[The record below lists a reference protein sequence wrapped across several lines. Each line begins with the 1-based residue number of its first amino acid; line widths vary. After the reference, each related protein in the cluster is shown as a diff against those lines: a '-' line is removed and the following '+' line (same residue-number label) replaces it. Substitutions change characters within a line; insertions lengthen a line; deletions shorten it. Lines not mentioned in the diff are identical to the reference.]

1 MLVEMKVNEF
11 IAELASDSPAPGGGS
26 VSAVSGALAGGL
38 LAMVCR
44 LTIGKKGYEEVQS
57 EMEAALSKAE
67 ALHQKLTKLVD
78 DDTNAFNEVMAA
90 FKMPKETDEEKEAR
104 KAAIQEAYKKAADI
118 PFAIAKTCLEV
129 LTLAESIVNKA
140 NTNAISDIGVAALA
154 AHTGLEGAVMNVKIN
169 LPSIK
174 DEAYV
179 NSRKSEIEEFL
190 KQGNASKEKVYQAV
204 CKMLEA

>member
-1 MLVEMKVNEF
+1 MLVEMKVKEF

-26 VSAVSGALAGGL
+26 VSAVSGALAAGL
-38 LAMVCR
+38 VAMVCR

-57 EMEAALSKAE
+57 EMEQALAKAE
-67 ALHQKLTKLVD
+67 ALHQKLTQLVD

-90 FKMPKETDEEKEAR
+90 FKMPKETEEEKEAR
-104 KAAIQEAYKKAADI
+104 KAAIQEAYKKAADV
-118 PFAIAKTCLEV
+118 PYTIAKTCLEV
-129 LTLAESIVNKA
+129 LTLAEGIVNKV
-140 NTNAISDIGVAALA
+140 NTNAISDIGVASLA

-179 NSRKSEIEEFL
+179 NNRKKEIEEFL
-190 KQGNASKEKVYQAV
+190 KQGGASKDKIYQAV

>member
-1 MLVEMKVNEF
+1 MLVEMKVKEF

-26 VSAVSGALAGGL
+26 VSAVSGALAAGL
-38 LAMVCR
+38 VAMVCR

-57 EMEAALSKAE
+57 EMEQALAKAE
-67 ALHQKLTKLVD
+67 ALHQKLTQLVD

-104 KAAIQEAYKKAADI
+104 KAAIQEAYKKAADV
-118 PFAIAKTCLEV
+118 PYTIAKTCLEV
-129 LTLAESIVNKA
+129 LALAEGIVNKV
-140 NTNAISDIGVAALA
+140 NTNAISDIGVASLA

-179 NSRKSEIEEFL
+179 NNRKKEIEEFL
-190 KQGNASKEKVYQAV
+190 KQGGASKDKIYQAV
-204 CKMLEA
+204 CQMLEA

>member
-1 MLVEMKVNEF
+1 MLVEMKVKDF

-26 VSAVSGALAGGL
+26 VSAVSGALAAGL
-38 LAMVCR
+38 VAMVCR

-57 EMEAALSKAE
+57 EMEQALAKAE
-67 ALHQKLTKLVD
+67 ALHQKLTQLVD

-104 KAAIQEAYKKAADI
+104 RAAIQEAYKKAADV
-118 PFAIAKTCLEV
+118 PFNIAKTCLDV
-129 LTLAESIVNKA
+129 LTLAESIVDKA
-140 NTNAISDIGVAALA
+140 NTNAISDVGVASLA

-179 NSRKSEIEEFL
+179 NNRKKEIEEFL
-190 KQGNASKEKVYQAV
+190 KQGNASKEKIYQAV